1 VSEDLLVEAAG
12 LTKRYGSRI
21 TAVDALD
28 LNVHR
33 GEVYGLLGPNGAG
46 KTTTLKMLLGLI
58 RPTSGVARV
67 LGEEPGTPSA
77 LARVGA
83 LVESPAFYPYL
94 SGRDNLAGMARLSG
108 VHASKSRVEEAL
120 EQVGLTSRAG
130 DRFKK
135 YSTGMKQ
142 RLGVAAALVKDPELL
157 ILDEPTNGLD
167 PKGIA
172 EMRDLIRSLGW
183 GERTVLLSSHMMG
196 EVERICDRVGVIRSG
211 RLVAEGP
218 VAELRG
224 QGGLLVKAEPL
235 ERAAE
240 VAASIAGVEGVEVE
254 DGMLRLVVD
263 PGRASEIARELVSAG
278 VEVIELR
285 PAQHSLEE
293 AFFQLTEEK
302 EVV

>member
-1 VSEDLLVEAAG
+1 MVEAAG

-21 TAVDALD
+21 TAVDDLD
-28 LNVHR
+28 LNVRR

-46 KTTTLKMLLGLI
+46 KTTTLRMLLGLI
-58 RPTSGVARV
+58 RPTSGTARV
-67 LGEEPGTPSA
+67 LGEKPGTPSA

-94 SGRDNLAGMARLSG
+94 SGRDNLEGMARLSG
-108 VHASKSRVEEAL
+108 VHASKGRVEEAL

-172 EMRDLIRSLGW
+172 EMRDLIRSLGR

>member
-240 VAASIAGVEGVEVE
+240 VAASIAGGEGVEVE